1 MVHNERGEGRL
12 GVVIWLL
19 LMAAGIFVAVRT
31 IPTRMAVLELHDF
44 ADSQVQLAGTMTRVK
59 TDEIL
64 KSVLD
69 KAKELEIPLEKK
81 DLDLD
86 IRQNDLRMTM
96 KHRVVVN
103 LEVYEWVWDFNE
115 EFTHLRM

>member
-31 IPTRMAVLELHDF
+31 IPTRMAVLELHDY
-44 ADSQVQLAGTMTRVK
+44 ADAQVQHAGTMSKVK
-59 TDEIL
+59 SDEVIKTIL
-64 KSVLD
+64 Q
-69 KAKELEIPLEKK
+69 KAKELEIPLTKD

-86 IRQNDLRMTM
+86 VRPNDLRMTM
-96 KHRVVVN
+96 KHRIVIN

>member
-1 MVHNERGEGRL
+1 MVLNERGEGRL

-19 LMAAGIFVAVRT
+19 IMAAGIFVAVRT
-31 IPTRMAVLELHDF
+31 IPKRMAVLELHDY
-44 ADSQVQLAGTMTRVK
+44 ADSQVQHAGTMSKIK
-59 TDEIL
+59 TDEVI
-64 KSVLD
+64 KTILD

-86 IRQNDLRMTM
+86 IRPNDLRMTM

-103 LEVYEWVWDFNE
+103 LEVYEWVWDFDE